1 MEAEKTTAGDLAET
15 TEATLH
21 DVTNKSME
29 AVETTDGYL
38 AETTEATLHDV
49 TTKSMEGVETTDETT
64 ETTFHDVTTKS
75 MEAVQTTE
83 QEQVTTTTTS
93 TTTTTKAVKPK
104 KCKKKCGRRD
114 GNFQSCK
121 GCEMYVMCSNGIMHD
136 GLVCPG
142 GLVWDSAMKRCEWKS
157 STCP

>member
-1 MEAEKTTAGDLAET
+1 MEAEETTAGDLAET
-15 TEATLH
+15 TEATFH
-21 DVTNKSME
+21 DVTIKSMG
-29 AVETTDGYL
+29 AVETT
-38 AETTEATLHDV
+38 AETTEATFHDV
-49 TTKSMEGVETTDETT
+49 TTKSMEGEETTAETT
-64 ETTFHDVTTKS
+64 EATFHDVTTKS

-121 GCEMYVMCSNGIMHD
+121 GCEMYVMCSNGIMYD